1 MKTIGLVVG
10 HHCDTALEIKAAILA
25 KDASVTVLLD
35 EGDFVEPAA
44 DATDA
49 LKEATRKIN
58 NFNAA
63 KRLPKAG
70 ADVIG
75 FACGCPHRFFAELQT
90 EFTVRLVDP
99 ACDSGERLSAADY
112 AQALLTADVTPLP
125 KPFKVGMIGGLGPA
139 ATRSSRRRPPRLIR
153 NTLSSW
159 SNRILRF
166 RIARS
171 ACSKAVTTRR
181 FPCTTVPSAL
191 KKTIVTAS
199 LCRATLR
206 TLLWL

>member
-10 HHCDTALEIKAAILA
+10 HHCNTALEIKAAILA

-58 NFNAA
+58 NFNAV
-63 KRLPKAG
+63 KRLQKAG

-139 ATRSSRRRPPRLIR
+139 ATVDQDRQGD
-153 NTLSSW
+153 
-159 SNRILRF
+159 
-166 RIARS
+166 ARQD
-171 ACSKAVTTRR
+171 
-181 FPCTTVPSAL
+181 
-191 KKTIVTAS
+191 
-199 LCRATLR
+199 
-206 TLLWL
+206 

>member
-58 NFNAA
+58 NFNAV
-63 KRLPKAG
+63 KRLQKAG

-75 FACGCPHRFFAELQT
+75 FACGLRNCRRNLRCVWWILHAIQ
-90 EFTVRLVDP
+90 VSV
-99 ACDSGERLSAADY
+99 C
-112 AQALLTADVTPLP
+112 LP
-125 KPFKVGMIGGLGPA
+125 PIM
-139 ATRSSRRRPPRLIR
+139 RRRCSRLMSR
-153 NTLSSW
+153 L
-159 SNRILRF
+159 
-166 RIARS
+166 
-171 ACSKAVTTRR
+171 C
-181 FPCTTVPSAL
+181 PSPL
-191 KKTIVTAS
+191 KWA
-199 LCRATLR
+199 
-206 TLLWL
+206 

>member
-58 NFNAA
+58 NFNAV
-63 KRLPKAG
+63 KRLQKAG

-75 FACGCPHRFFAELQT
+75 FAAV
-90 EFTVRLVDP
+90 VRIVSLRNCRRNLRCVWWI
-99 ACDSGERLSAADY
+99 
-112 AQALLTADVTPLP
+112 LLAIRVSVCLP
-125 KPFKVGMIGGLGPA
+125 PIM
-139 ATRSSRRRPPRLIR
+139 RRRCSRLMSR
-153 NTLSSW
+153 L
-159 SNRILRF
+159 
-166 RIARS
+166 
-171 ACSKAVTTRR
+171 C
-181 FPCTTVPSAL
+181 PSPL
-191 KKTIVTAS
+191 KWA
-199 LCRATLR
+199 
-206 TLLWL
+206 

>member
-58 NFNAA
+58 NFNAV
-63 KRLPKAG
+63 KRLQKAG

-75 FACGCPHRFFAELQT
+75 FACGW
-90 EFTVRLVDP
+90 
-99 ACDSGERLSAADY
+99 SASF
-112 AQALLTADVTPLP
+112 LCGTADGIYGA
-125 KPFKVGMIGGLGPA
+125 FGG
-139 ATRSSRRRPPRLIR
+139 SCM
-153 NTLSSW
+153 
-159 SNRILRF
+159 RF
-166 RIARS
+166 R
-171 ACSKAVTTRR
+171 
-181 FPCTTVPSAL
+181 
-191 KKTIVTAS
+191 
-199 LCRATLR
+199 
-206 TLLWL
+206 